1 MPLSLESGL
10 IETAR
15 TERAGLE
22 RLIAAVWPEA
32 YRIAL
37 SILRD
42 PGLAEDAAQE
52 ACAAMAR
59 MLPSLKNTAVFP
71 AWMYKIIVNCALT
84 IARRRTH
91 PQTLDDARGA
101 SIHFDRSDALDL
113 YRALGR
119 LPHEQRA
126 VIVLHY
132 YAGLNSAEIAAATG
146 SPPST
151 IRFRLM
157 LARRA
162 LRKALSADASRTIPP
177 TEEIISHVH

>member
-10 IETAR
+10 IQSAR
-15 TERAGLE
+15 VERAGLE

-32 YRIAL
+32 YRIAF

-42 PGLAEDAAQE
+42 AGLAEDAAQE
-52 ACAAMAR
+52 ACASMAR
-59 MLPSLKNTAVFP
+59 SLPSLKDDGVFA
-71 AWMYKIIVNCALT
+71 AWSYKIIVHCAFT

-91 PQTLDDARGA
+91 SQSLDAVRSG
-101 SIHFDRSDALDL
+101 SIQFDRSDALDL

-119 LPHEQRA
+119 LPHDQRA
-126 VIVLHY
+126 VVILHY
-132 YAGLNSAEIAAATG
+132 YAGLSSAEIAAATG

-162 LRKALSADASRTIPP
+162 LKRALSSDASHAMPP
-177 TEEIISHVH
+177 TEEIVSNVH